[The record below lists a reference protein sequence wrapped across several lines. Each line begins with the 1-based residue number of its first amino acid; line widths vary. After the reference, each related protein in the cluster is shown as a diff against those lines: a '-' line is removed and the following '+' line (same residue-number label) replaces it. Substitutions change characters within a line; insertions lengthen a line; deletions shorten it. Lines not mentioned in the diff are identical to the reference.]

1 MQRTSSDPGPSRP
14 GSSLAKVA
22 AGESASQRSKRF
34 ASSGNVLH
42 AVAVARKAVAE
53 SACTDITK
61 DALKRRLESLEQ
73 QGLQC
78 SRVFHE
84 YLFREDKSLPPDQ
97 KEERRQLCE
106 FVIDHCKSS
115 RRVELETALLGVFQ
129 EIEHI
134 IEVSQMSKNRPA
146 SNTPMPSP
154 VLPKEP
160 DDEPTTHDDIA
171 DMPPQGMNVVKRK
184 CHKTKV
190 LKSIAL
196 GGTFLQPSRMTDGT
210 WVFKHPKESSSTS
223 RLCCCGRCEKCV
235 ARAGKLRPL
244 IFGRAPSDPPRKEA
258 LRDTP
263 RAVGRH
269 LSLISNLE
277 TMQQGWNAES
287 IIDDSFPRLKQGS
300 LSARNTGS
308 TCKAITIHRPAS
320 AVGDNNSS
328 ATGGKGRSG
337 GGEGQSKWTHC
348 LTNKA
353 GVPEPNPKHMRGR
366 AAMCKTSYAVEIEQQ
381 TRFFLQRQQAAMTR
395 GRPPYAGACAN
406 RAALLI
412 NNARR
417 ESSRR
422 SRCDECSRAEE
433 MLESSRAYHDN
444 KMTPK
449 SILISRFEG
458 ARDLSA
464 GECYTA
470 DGHGLP
476 LEEKQAALSAIL
488 HQYHETKQAHA
499 QSCVLR
505 PHPSSGNHFL
515 ETPMYGPRKGILH
528 PVSLVKDWARVQQ
541 QDSLHQLKKKEASH
555 RSPRLIKHL
564 RSIFSASKEV
574 EVLQAMR
581 RDDLTL

>member
-14 GSSLAKVA
+14 GSSLAEVA
-22 AGESASQRSKRF
+22 AGESASQHSKRF

-42 AVAVARKAVAE
+42 AVAVARKAVAG

-61 DALKRRLESLEQ
+61 DALKRRLGSLEQ

-84 YLFREDKSLPPDQ
+84 YLFREDKSSPPDPKQ
-97 KEERRQLCE
+97 ERRQLCE

-115 RRVELETALLGVFQ
+115 RRVELETALLGVLQ

-134 IEVSQMSKNRPA
+134 IEVSQMSTNRPA

-154 VLPKEP
+154 ILPKEP
-160 DDEPTTHDDIA
+160 DDEPTIQDNIP
-171 DMPPQGMNVVKRK
+171 DMHPQAMNVVKRK
-184 CHKTKV
+184 CQKTKV
-190 LKSIAL
+190 LKAITM
-196 GGTFLQPSRMTDGT
+196 GGTFLQPSRKKDGT

-223 RLCCCGRCEKCV
+223 RLCCCGRCENCV

-258 LRDTP
+258 LRDTL

-269 LSLISNLE
+269 PSRISNLE
-277 TMQQGWNAES
+277 KKQQGWDAQS
-287 IIDDSFPRLKQGS
+287 IIVDSFPRLKQGS

-308 TCKAITIHRPAS
+308 TCEASTIHRPAS
-320 AVGDNNSS
+320 AIGDDDSS

-337 GGEGQSKWTHC
+337 GAEGQSKWTHC

-353 GVPEPNPKHMRGR
+353 GVPEPNPQHMRGR

-381 TRFFLQRQQAAMTR
+381 TRFFLQRQQAAVTR
-395 GRPPYAGACAN
+395 GRPPHAGACAN

-422 SRCDECSRAEE
+422 PRCDECSRAEE
-433 MLESSRAYHDN
+433 RLESSRAYPVN
-444 KMTPK
+444 KMTTK
-449 SILISRFEG
+449 SIPISGFEG

-464 GECYTA
+464 GECHTA
-470 DGHGLP
+470 DEHGLP
-476 LEEKQAALSAIL
+476 LEEKQAALSVIL

-499 QSCVLR
+499 QSCVHGL
-505 PHPSSGNHFL
+505 HPSSGNHIL
-515 ETPMYGPRKGILH
+515 KNPVHGPRQGILH
-528 PVSLVKDWARVQQ
+528 PVSLVKDWARMLQ
-541 QDSLHQLKKKEASH
+541 QDSLQQLKKKEASP

-564 RSIFSASKEV
+564 HSISSANKEV